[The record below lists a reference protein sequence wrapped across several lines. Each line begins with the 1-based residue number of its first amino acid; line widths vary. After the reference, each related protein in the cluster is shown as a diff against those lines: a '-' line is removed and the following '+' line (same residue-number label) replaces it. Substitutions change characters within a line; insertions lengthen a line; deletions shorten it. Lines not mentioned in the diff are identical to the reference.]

1 MNRTIDRFPYFA
13 FLAKNTWKLLFL
25 VLLYFTYLLTILSTP
40 SAYKKGHSTEV
51 LLVKMN
57 EDQRRALDKNL
68 TVRIVFIHFRQE
80 FDSISHDFLLDKV
93 QTILVFYALS
103 G

>member
-1 MNRTIDRFPYFA
+1 METAVSCTIIFHISA
-13 FLAKNTWKLLFL
+13 HNL
-25 VLLYFTYLLTILSTP
+25 VKPHQLI
-40 SAYKKGHSTEV
+40 KKGHSTEV

-68 TVRIVFIHFRQE
+68 RVRIVFIHFRQE